1 MSKTN
6 FEVYLEAQL
15 KDPAVK
21 AEYDAFGAQ
30 IRSVQALLACLASR
44 SVELGLNKTDI
55 AKRLNLQPSNVR
67 RWFTAPKQN
76 PSFAAMVELANCL
89 DLEIKLVPK
98 NSAQS
103 TKSTEDS
110 ERNIHLQVS

>member
-6 FEVYLEAQL
+6 FEAYLETQL
-15 KDPAVK
+15 KDPVVK

-30 IRSVQALLACLASR
+30 IRSVQVLLDYFDAR
-44 SVELGLNKTDI
+44 RVELGINKTEI

-67 RWFTAPKQN
+67 RWFTAQKQN

-98 NSAQS
+98 TPTPA

-110 ERNIHLQVS
+110 ERNTQLQVS